1 MSQQERQ
8 TLREEIARLF
18 NHGLNDVEVYSSL
31 SNEKL
36 ILPSDLIAVIRD
48 LMSEKKNLIC
58 NDVMPEED
66 I

>member
-8 TLREEIARLF
+8 ALREEIAHLM
-18 NHGLNDVEVYSSL
+18 NHGLNDVEIYSSL

-48 LMSEKKNLIC
+48 LMSENK
-58 NDVMPEED
+58 
-66 I
+66 